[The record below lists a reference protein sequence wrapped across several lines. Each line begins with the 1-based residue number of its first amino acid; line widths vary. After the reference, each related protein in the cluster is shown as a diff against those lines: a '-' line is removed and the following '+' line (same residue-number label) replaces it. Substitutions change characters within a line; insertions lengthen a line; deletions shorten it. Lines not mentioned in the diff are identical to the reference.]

1 MHIWYMY
8 VQCYIS
14 HGVVMSCATLGCLIR
29 LVTACVITHMIVIHA
44 VKQAVELNR
53 KLQYV
58 SEHQK
63 CILEGY
69 RRELESC
76 RQQLVDTRVSLADRQ
91 AEMVEGGEQ
100 AGRRTRATEQ
110 DLKMV

>member
-1 MHIWYMY
+1 
-8 VQCYIS
+8 
-14 HGVVMSCATLGCLIR
+14 MSCATLCCLTI
-29 LVTACVITHMIVIHA
+29 LVTACTSCTNDLSGTLIHA

-58 SEHQK
+58 NEHQK
-63 CILEGY
+63 CILEGC
-69 RRELESC
+69 RKELESC